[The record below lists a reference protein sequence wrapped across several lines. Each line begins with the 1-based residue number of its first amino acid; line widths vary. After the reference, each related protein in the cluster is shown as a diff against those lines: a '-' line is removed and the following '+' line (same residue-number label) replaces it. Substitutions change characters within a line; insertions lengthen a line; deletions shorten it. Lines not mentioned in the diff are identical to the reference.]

1 MPFYK
6 DESALSNYTK
16 PDAWTRKAL
25 QEGYPARS
33 VYKLQ
38 ELAEKY
44 KIFSQ
49 KTNAPLRVL
58 DMGAAPGSWSLYLLR
73 TMKNVDLTACDLSPL
88 SASHFFSG
96 DNFCFIQ
103 GDFTSEQVRSAIEQ
117 KAPFDIIVS
126 DAAPATTGNRLVD
139 TARSEELVSAVLDYA
154 AKTLRPGGRLVV
166 KLFQGSATADVL
178 KKTAPLF
185 DTCRTFKP
193 KACRSESFETYFI
206 GIGAVTKRQLSVK
219 FPDALSP
226 CR

>member
-1 MPFYK
+1 
-6 DESALSNYTK
+6 LSNYTK

-38 ELAEKY
+38 EIGEKY

-49 KTNAPLRVL
+49 KTKIPLRVL

-73 TMKNVDLTACDLSPL
+73 TMKRNIDLTACDLSPL
-88 SASHFFSG
+88 SATHGTVFFSG
-96 DNFCFIQ
+96 GNFCFIQ
-103 GDFTSEQVRSAIEQ
+103 GDFTGESVRNAIRE
-117 KAPFDIIVS
+117 KAPFDLIVS

-154 AKTLRPGGRLVV
+154 EKTLRSGGHLVV
-166 KLFQGSATADVL
+166 KLFQGSATADMI
-178 KKTAPLF
+178 KNTAHLF
-185 DTCRTFKP
+185 NKCNTFKP

-206 GIGAVTKRQLSVK
+206 GIGKL
-219 FPDALSP
+219 D
-226 CR
+226 

>member
-1 MPFYK
+1 
-6 DESALSNYTK
+6 LSNYTK

-38 ELAEKY
+38 ELGEKY
-44 KIFSQ
+44 TIFSQ
-49 KTNAPLRVL
+49 KTNVPLRVL

-73 TMKNVDLTACDLSPL
+73 TLKNNIDLTACDLSPL
-88 SASHFFSG
+88 SAAHGKAFFSG

-103 GDFTSEQVRSAIEQ
+103 GDFTSEQVRSTIQQ

-139 TARSEELVSAVLDYA
+139 TARSEALVSAVLDYA
-154 AKTLRPGGRLVV
+154 EKTLRPGGHLVV
-166 KLFQGSATADVL
+166 KLFQGSATADML
-178 KKTAPLF
+178 RKTAPLF
-185 DTCRTFKP
+185 DKCHTFKP

-206 GIGAVTKRQLSVK
+206 GIGKRRSFV
-219 FPDALSP
+219 
-226 CR
+226 